1 MDEALA
7 LRIEHEDM
15 LAIVDPTPYLVHDQQ
30 VPSGELAVDVSSD
43 FAVAL
48 ALQLE
53 EQAAASHTVEYSVMP
68 AAELPQNSPVID
80 DSSPIHSHEVN
91 TYEGSAD
98 EIQDELMHNA
108 RHRHKGQAKAYRKI
122 STKPVRPVHVVVVS
136 QNKTDDDWLEGG
148 GLYELFFSA
157 VDSFHDIA
165 HEFAFNDND
174 SF

>member
-7 LRIEHEDM
+7 LRIEHEDL
-15 LAIVDPTPYLVHDQQ
+15 LAIADPTPYLVLDQQ
-30 VPSGELAVDVSSD
+30 MSSGELAVDVSSD

-53 EQAAASHTVEYSVMP
+53 EQAAAYTVEHSGMP
-68 AAELPQNSPVID
+68 AGALPQNSTAID

-91 TYEGSAD
+91 TYEGSAN

-108 RHRHKGQAKAYRKI
+108 RHRDKGQAKAYRKI
-122 STKPVRPVHVVVVS
+122 RTKPVRPVHVVVVS
-136 QNKTDDDWLEGG
+136 IDKADDDWLEGG

>member
-1 MDEALA
+1 MASSVLLPSISSSPWGQVPASAPQRVNLLTVMDEALA
-7 LRIEHEDM
+7 LRIEHEDL
-15 LAIVDPTPYLVHDQQ
+15 LAIADPTPYLVLDQQ
-30 VPSGELAVDVSSD
+30 MSSGELAVDVSSD

-53 EQAAASHTVEYSVMP
+53 EQAAAYSGMP
-68 AAELPQNSPVID
+68 AGALPQNSPAID

-122 STKPVRPVHVVVVS
+122 RTKPVRPVHVVV
-136 QNKTDDDWLEGG
+136 
-148 GLYELFFSA
+148 
-157 VDSFHDIA
+157 
-165 HEFAFNDND
+165 FNRQGRR
-174 SF
+174 